1 MEVNFP
7 AEIEAYIAESVESGE
22 FPTAEA
28 LLLAAVEQMR
38 AEIPVLS
45 EEELRGIEAA
55 EAQFDAGNYVQFDV
69 FAAEMRKKYGP

>member
-1 MEVNFP
+1 MEVKFP
-7 AEIEAYIAESVESGE
+7 PEIEAYIAESVESGE

-45 EEELRGIEAA
+45 EEELRGIKEA
-55 EAQFDAGNYVQFDV
+55 EAQFDTGNYVEFDA